1 MTALHLPASLQLP
14 ASQGSCIRLSRFALG
29 LIAMAWAVG
38 AQAFVT
44 VGPSG
49 TFPTIQGGINQAIA
63 NGGDEVRVQL
73 QCFVGCS
80 YSENVNFSSS
90 ASIVLSG
97 GWASDFQSQISGLNS
112 AITGTGAN
120 APLMQA
126 FVSGSAITTISRFNL
141 DGSGVVATNSAS
153 SNTHGLVVGA
163 QDSASVLVY
172 NNTISGND
180 VYTFNASLIPGGAG
194 VALQAT
200 NTAVIFMN
208 NNIIQSNRLFG
219 SDAHATYG
227 AGAFVTT
234 IGSGHVDFVAN
245 TITSNFTNNTA
256 GGACRGGGI
265 WAASLDTSS
274 MQLLGNTYTGN
285 AQFACANGA
294 TGDAAEIDASNTAV
308 IQVRDET
315 WTSNAIPNDPGV
327 YEVYMQ
333 ADVSSHI
340 SAQNGLITH
349 GTWGGLLANSI
360 ASGSID
366 ISNYTIADNPVL
378 GFHGFGIGTELW
390 NTVLWNNGNNTPVL
404 ETGSTVGFSL
414 FGTDPHFVNAASGN
428 YRLLYGSPAI
438 NFGTNTPTGGLR
450 LVDLDGAIRP
460 YQGVADAGAYEWR
473 PDPGDLIF
481 ANGFD

>member
-1 MTALHLPASLQLP
+1 MTVFHLPASIQQP
-14 ASQGSCIRLSRFALG
+14 VSRHACNGLSRFALG
-29 LIAMAWAVG
+29 LITLASSVG

-44 VGPSG
+44 VGSHG
-49 TFPTIQGGINQAIA
+49 AFSTIQEGVNQAIA
-63 NGGDEVRVQL
+63 NGGDEVRVEL
-73 QCFVGCS
+73 NCFVGCS
-80 YSENVNFSSS
+80 YSENVSFSSS

-97 GWASDFQSQISGLNS
+97 GWASDFQSQGTLNS

-126 FVSGSAITTISRFNL
+126 FVSGSAITTISHFNL
-141 DGSGVVATNSAS
+141 DGSGVVAANSAS

-180 VYTFNASLIPGGAG
+180 VYTFNSSLIPGGAG

-200 NTAVIFMN
+200 NTAVVFIN

-245 TITSNFTNNTA
+245 TISSNFTNNTA

-285 AQFACANGA
+285 AQFACGNGA

-333 ADVSSHI
+333 ADVSSRI
-340 SAQNGLITH
+340 FAANGLITH

-360 ASGSID
+360 SSGAID
-366 ISNYTIADNPVL
+366 ISNYTIANNPVL
-378 GFHGFGIGTELW
+378 GFRGLGVGTRLV
-390 NTVLWNNGNNTPVL
+390 NTVLWNNGTNTPDV
-404 ETGSTVGFSL
+404 ETGASATFSL
-414 FGTDPHFVNAASGN
+414 FNADPLFVDSANGN
-428 YRLLYGSPAI
+428 YRLNSGSPAI
-438 NFGTNTPTGGLR
+438 DSGLNTPIGGLR
-450 LVDLDGAIRP
+450 AVDLDGAPRP
-460 YQGVADAGAYEWR
+460 FNGIADIGAYEYQG
-473 PDPGDLIF
+473 DPNDLIF
-481 ANGFD
+481 RNGFD

>member
-1 MTALHLPASLQLP
+1 MTIFHLPSSPQRRG
-14 ASQGSCIRLSRFALG
+14 SRGSCSRWSRFALG
-29 LIAMAWAVG
+29 SVILLSAVS
-38 AQAFVT
+38 AHAFVT
-44 VGPSG
+44 VGPHG
-49 TFPTIQGGINQAIA
+49 TFPTIQEGINEAIA
-63 NGGDEVRVQL
+63 NGGGEVRVEL
-73 QCFVGCS
+73 KCFVGCP
-80 YSENVNFSSS
+80 YSENVDFVSS

-97 GWASDFQSQISGLNS
+97 GWASDFQSQGALNS

-120 APLMQA
+120 VPLMRA
-126 FVSGSAITTISRFNL
+126 IVSGSAITTISHFNL

-153 SNTHGLVVGA
+153 SFTHGLVVGTH
-163 QDSASVLVY
+163 DSASVLVF

-180 VYTFNASLIPGGAG
+180 VYTFNSSLIPGGAG
-194 VALQAT
+194 VALQASDT
-200 NTAVIFMN
+200 SVILMN
-208 NNIIQSNRLFG
+208 NNTIQSNRLFG

-227 AGAFVTT
+227 AGAFVTA

-245 TITSNFTNNTA
+245 TITSNITNNTA

-285 AQFACANGA
+285 AQFACGNGA

-308 IQVRDET
+308 VHVLDET

-340 SAQNGLITH
+340 YAQNGLITH
-349 GTWGGLLANSI
+349 GTWGGLFANSI
-360 ASGSID
+360 ASGSIY

-378 GFHGFGIGTELW
+378 AFHGFGNGTELW
-390 NTVLWNNGNNTPVL
+390 NTVLWNNGSNTPIL
-404 ETGSTVGFSL
+404 ETGATVGFSV
-414 FGTDPHFVNAASGN
+414 FGTDPHFVNAANGN
-428 YRLLYGSPAI
+428 YRLSAGSPAI
-438 NFGTNTPTGGLR
+438 NFGFNTPPGGLR
-450 LVDLDGAIRP
+450 PVDLDGAPRP
-460 YQGVADAGAYEWR
+460 FGGIADAGAYEWR
-473 PDPGDLIF
+473 PDPADLIF